1 MAEYMVKVKMTGAG
15 TRRVPIDKKV
25 LGVYSDVA
33 VKLAWDFN
41 GELADITPAG
51 VQIWEP
57 RQPFAPAPTSA
68 LIITA
73 TAASNIVIRME

>member
-1 MAEYMVKVKMTGAG
+1 MSEYMVKLTIGGAG
-15 TRRVPIDKKV
+15 IFRVPIKKKV

-33 VKLAWDFN
+33 VKVGWDYN
-41 GELADITPAG
+41 GETADFTPAG

-57 RQPFAPAPTSA
+57 RQPFEPDKTSA

-73 TAASNIVIRME
+73 TAASNVLIRME

>member
-1 MAEYMVKVKMTGAG
+1 MTAAG

-41 GELADITPAG
+41 GEVADITPAG

-73 TAASNIVIRME
+73 TAASNITIRME

>member
-1 MAEYMVKVKMTGAG
+1 MSEYMVKVKMSGAG
-15 TRRVPIDKKV
+15 SARVPINKKV

-41 GELADITPAG
+41 GEVADITPAG

-57 RQPFAPAPTSA
+57 RQPFAPAATSA

-73 TAASNIVIRME
+73 TAASNIMIRME

>member
-1 MAEYMVKVKMTGAG
+1 MAEYLVKVKMTAAG
-15 TRRVPIDKKV
+15 TQRVPIAKKI

-41 GELADITPAG
+41 GEVADITPAG

-73 TAASNIVIRME
+73 TAASNITIRME

>member
-15 TRRVPIDKKV
+15 TQRIPINKKV

-33 VKLAWDFN
+33 VKVGWDFN
-41 GELADITPAG
+41 GEVADLTPAG

-57 RQPFAPAPTSA
+57 RQPFAPAATSA

>member
-1 MAEYMVKVKMTGAG
+1 MSEYMVKVKMTSAG
-15 TRRVPIDKKV
+15 TRRVPINKKV

-33 VKLAWDFN
+33 VKVGWDFN
-41 GELADITPAG
+41 GEVADITPTAAT
-51 VQIWEP
+51 VWEP
-57 RQPFAPAPTSA
+57 HTPFEPAKTSA

>member
-1 MAEYMVKVKMTGAG
+1 MSEYMVKVKMTAAG
-15 TRRVPIDKKV
+15 TQRIPINKKV

-33 VKLAWDFN
+33 VKVGWDFN
-41 GELADITPAG
+41 GETADLTPAG

-57 RQPFAPAPTSA
+57 RQPFAPAATSA

>member
-1 MAEYMVKVKMTGAG
+1 MAEYMVKVKMTAAG
-15 TRRVPIDKKV
+15 TRRIPINKKV

-33 VKLAWDFN
+33 VKVGWDFN
-41 GELADITPAG
+41 GEVADLTPAG

-57 RQPFAPAPTSA
+57 RQPFAPAATSA

>member
-1 MAEYMVKVKMTGAG
+1 MAEYMVKVKMTAAG
-15 TRRVPIDKKV
+15 TQRVPIKKKV

-41 GELADITPAG
+41 GEVADITPAG

-57 RQPFAPAPTSA
+57 RQPFAPAETSA

-73 TAASNIVIRME
+73 AAASNIMIRME

>member
-1 MAEYMVKVKMTGAG
+1 MAEYMVKVKMTAAG
-15 TRRVPIDKKV
+15 TQRVPIGKRI

-41 GELADITPAG
+41 GEVADITPTAAT
-51 VQIWEP
+51 VWEP
-57 RQPFAPAPTSA
+57 NNPFTPAPTSA

-73 TAASNIVIRME
+73 TAPSNIVIRME

>member
-1 MAEYMVKVKMTGAG
+1 MAEYMVKVKMTAAG
-15 TRRVPIDKKV
+15 TQRVPINKKV

-33 VKLAWDFN
+33 VKIAWDYN
-41 GELADITPAG
+41 GTVSDLTPAG

-57 RQPFAPAPTSA
+57 RQPFTPAPTSA

-73 TAASNIVIRME
+73 TAASNITIRME

>member
-1 MAEYMVKVKMTGAG
+1 MSEYMVKVKMTAAG
-15 TRRVPIDKKV
+15 TQRVPIKKRV

-33 VKLAWDFN
+33 VKIAWDFN
-41 GELADITPAG
+41 GEVADITPAG

-57 RQPFAPAPTSA
+57 RTAFEPAPTSA

>member
-1 MAEYMVKVKMTGAG
+1 MTGAG
-15 TRRVPIDKKV
+15 TQRIPINKKV

-33 VKLAWDFN
+33 VKVGWDFN
-41 GELADITPAG
+41 GEVADFTPAG

-73 TAASNIVIRME
+73 TAAANILIRME

>member
-1 MAEYMVKVKMTGAG
+1 MTAAG
-15 TRRVPIDKKV
+15 TQRVPIQKKV

-41 GELADITPAG
+41 GEVADITPTAAT
-51 VQIWEP
+51 VWEP
-57 RQPFAPAPTSA
+57 RVPFTPAPTSA

-73 TAASNIVIRME
+73 TAASNITIRME